1 MPGALFLLL
10 ISIGAGALAYAF
22 RRWRAIEIVIAV
34 LACAIAV
41 LMLSNPINA
50 TVLGVEIGGRL
61 NLLGRS
67 MRIAAPDRLPLLLL
81 YGCALVLML
90 ASLRTPENWTYIPV
104 GLLLLGVYTAMLTIR
119 PFEYAGLSAVVA
131 GAMGALMIQA
141 DRSGELS
148 TLGARRFLVVN
159 ALALPMFLG
168 AGYLADRAASITDPA
183 LIEAGYAPAAIML
196 IAGLGLVM
204 GAVPVFSWIHPVA
217 NDAPPLTTAFLATI
231 GMGATG
237 FLLLALLTEFRWLST
252 AAGARALLDITA
264 LALLIMAAALG
275 WAQRS
280 LSRVLACGVLASL
293 GGALAALKT
302 LTPAGIEAASFG
314 VIARALSLGLFGIG
328 VALLRE
334 RYRDD
339 AFDAIRGAGSREAWL
354 SIAIGV
360 GGLSMAG
367 LPGTVGFVT
376 LWTTTQAVADAD
388 LSIAM
393 LLASV
398 SIAAGVLRGLG
409 AMFDGVSQPTAIL
422 ADQERSE
429 QWTVAVGAG
438 LVFGLGLY
446 PSLLSGLTR
455 ALAQGFQ

>member
-1 MPGALFLLL
+1 
-10 ISIGAGALAYAF
+10 
-22 RRWRAIEIVIAV
+22 
-34 LACAIAV
+34 
-41 LMLSNPINA
+41 
-50 TVLGVEIGGRL
+50 
-61 NLLGRS
+61 
-67 MRIAAPDRLPLLLL
+67 
-81 YGCALVLML
+81 
-90 ASLRTPENWTYIPV
+90 
-104 GLLLLGVYTAMLTIR
+104 
-119 PFEYAGLSAVVA
+119 
-131 GAMGALMIQA
+131 
-141 DRSGELS
+141 
-148 TLGARRFLVVN
+148 
-159 ALALPMFLG
+159 MFLG
-168 AGYLADRAASITDPA
+168 AGFLADRAASITDPS

-204 GAVPVFSWIHPVA
+204 GAAPVFTWIHPVA

-231 GMGATG
+231 GMGASG
-237 FLLLALLTEFRWLST
+237 FLMLTLLIEFRWLSS
-252 AAGARALLDITA
+252 AASARTLLDFAA

-314 VIARALSLGLFGIG
+314 VVSRALSLGLFGIG

-367 LPGTVGFVT
+367 LPGTIGFVT
-376 LWTTTQAVADAD
+376 VWTTTHAIGDAD
-388 LSIAM
+388 LSITL
-393 LLASV
+393 LLASI

-429 QWTVAVGAG
+429 QWTVAVGAL

-446 PSLLSGLTR
+446 PSLLSGLTQ